1 MFQVRGC
8 EGIGWVAPLGSRIA
22 YRPADGS
29 RTVVICYMDPG
40 ERGIII
46 GIDVFNIDNQRL
58 LDVLLR
64 FDDEHIMGD
73 CDDAVAGRV
82 FQK

>member
-1 MFQVRGC
+1 M
-8 EGIGWVAPLGSRIA
+8 
-22 YRPADGS
+22 
-29 RTVVICYMDPG
+29 VVICYMDPG

-64 FDDEHIMGD
+64 FDDEHIVGD

-82 FQK
+82 VQN